1 MNTYV
6 KRVWIALAATLLA
19 PVSVAGCAVSDE
31 VPQHGSSAS
40 PLAVSRD
47 TVAEDI
53 RAAVR
58 KAGLEPGRGKTTS
71 EPNGVKNASYVDWI
85 AVLETRQ
92 AEQAL
97 PKMGAELER
106 LGWRRDTEVDAPLSY
121 EKADWIL
128 LGRSVT
134 QTDGARL
141 APGESLL
148 TVAVTDFGGK

>member
-1 MNTYV
+1 M
-6 KRVWIALAATLLA
+6 
-19 PVSVAGCAVSDE
+19 
-31 VPQHGSSAS
+31 
-40 PLAVSRD
+40 
-47 TVAEDI
+47 AEDI

-58 KAGLEPGRGKTTS
+58 KAGLEPETGKTTS
-71 EPNGVKNASYVDWI
+71 EPNGVKNASYVDWM
-85 AVLETRQ
+85 AVLETQQ

-106 LGWRRDTEVDAPLSY
+106 LGWRRDTETDAPLSY

-134 QTDGARL
+134 QADAVRL

-148 TVAVTDFGGK
+148 TVTVTDFGAK